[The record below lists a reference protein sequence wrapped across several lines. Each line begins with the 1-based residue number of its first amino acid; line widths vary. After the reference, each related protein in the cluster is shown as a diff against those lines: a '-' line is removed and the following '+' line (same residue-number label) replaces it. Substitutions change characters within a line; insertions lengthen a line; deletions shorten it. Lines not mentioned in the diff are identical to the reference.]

1 MYYVMYL
8 YTFQVFSDVYAVLDK
23 NWKESHHDRLC
34 EILANVE
41 HECEVQ
47 ISFVNGAYRFRGT
60 LQTLY
65 NVSKSLGRES
75 DSNRILSKSSD
86 DTQQVEEQL
95 SGEPSDENLD
105 PRAVEVNSDSVVILA
120 ELESCNEEKQ
130 ARASNTLPGRE
141 HAVVDNA
148 VRTST
153 NEEETVN
160 EKTQPETE
168 QVEQAD
174 NLPPSTSTDHVS
186 EEETVNQKTQH
197 ETEQVEQADN
207 QPPSTST
214 DHVISNQL
222 ATSLH
227 SLQVSESS
235 VCGPVK
241 AAMHAEDHH
250 NDTSKCLD
258 QHCDMN
264 ALPQTGPSPS
274 LPCDTKKSLQ
284 AEENHQALDKN
295 SGTNHVTADAPDKP
309 DNQQLTT
316 FDETES
322 TKMAK
327 HEDRELETSR
337 ASSPLHRAVEAS
349 TDTRNPPGPGLSK
362 SAATPRLTSHEDN
375 SKKQLRE
382 LMYARD
388 LTSCSTNEEQ
398 TGGEASHISIP
409 LCQSVGASADK
420 HTNDPQRGTDVS
432 VVNKSS
438 NERRLAA
445 RTVDTITSKDLIY
458 ARRPTDS
465 ATS

>member
-75 DSNRILSKSSD
+75 DSNRVLSKSSD

-160 EKTQPETE
+160 EKTQP
-168 QVEQAD
+168 
-174 NLPPSTSTDHVS
+174 
-186 EEETVNQKTQH
+186 

-295 SGTNHVTADAPDKP
+295 AGTNHVTADAPDKP

-362 SAATPRLTSHEDN
+362 SAATPRLTSREDN